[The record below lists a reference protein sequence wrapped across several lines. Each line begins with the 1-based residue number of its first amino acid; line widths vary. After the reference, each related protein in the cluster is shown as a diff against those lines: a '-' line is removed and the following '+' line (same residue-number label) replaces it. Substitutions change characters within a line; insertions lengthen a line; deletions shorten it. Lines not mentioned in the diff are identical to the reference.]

1 MGTVVV
7 PPQDEALRSSLEVV
21 GKIDATA
28 GGAWTDGG
36 IGGGKAKE
44 LAP

>member
-1 MGTVVV
+1 MARV
-7 PPQDEALRSSLEVV
+7 PQDEALRSSLEV
-21 GKIDATA
+21 GRIDAV
-28 GGAWTDGG
+28 GACGESG